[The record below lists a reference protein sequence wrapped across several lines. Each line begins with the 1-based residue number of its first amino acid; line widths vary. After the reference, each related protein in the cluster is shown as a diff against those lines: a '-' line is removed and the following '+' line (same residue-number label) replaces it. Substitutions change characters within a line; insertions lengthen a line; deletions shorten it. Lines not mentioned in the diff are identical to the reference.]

1 MLKVP
6 SPLTPL
12 PGTGEG
18 NSIMSNTLPQILKG
32 FRDYLPKEQITRK
45 NVLAK
50 ISETFESFGF
60 LPMDTPALEYYELL
74 GGKYGDEGEQLMYKF
89 QDQGERMVALR
100 YDLTVPL
107 ARVMASN
114 QDLAKPFKRYQ
125 IALAW
130 RADKP
135 QKGRYREFMQC
146 DVDVIGSSSINA
158 DAETIAAMDAAYK
171 SLGLDDVVL
180 KFNNREIVD
189 QALDKLQMSDE
200 KKVLFMRTMDKL
212 DKVGEGKV
220 LEFLKNVGFNSEI
233 LRTYSKVMDELAQEY
248 IQQMQGLLKAMG
260 IERAEFDKYLVRGMD
275 YYTGVVF
282 EFFLPKKLDFGSIG
296 GGGRYDKLI
305 GNITGKDTPAV
316 GGSIGLDRMLTAM
329 EELGLVESQP
339 SAQVLVMNLD
349 EKLIVDYLKIVNNL
363 RNAGIATDFY
373 YDVTKID
380 KQFKYAESLNIP
392 LAVIV
397 GPDEIKNKQA
407 NIKILSKKEQK
418 TVDLDDLLKEVKGSL
433 T

>member
-1 MLKVP
+1 
-6 SPLTPL
+6 
-12 PGTGEG
+12 
-18 NSIMSNTLPQILKG
+18 MSKEIPQILKG

-50 ISETFESFGF
+50 ISETFDRFGF

-74 GGKYGDEGEQLMYKF
+74 GGKYGEEGEQLMYKF

-114 QDLAKPFKRYQ
+114 QDLTKPFKRYQ

-171 SLGLDDVVL
+171 NLGLDDVTL

-189 QALDKLQMSDE
+189 QALDKLQMTAE
-200 KKVLFMRTMDKL
+200 NKVLFMRAVDKL

-220 LEFLKNVGFNSEI
+220 LEFLKNAGLDSGI
-233 LRTYSKVMDELAQEY
+233 LRAYSKIMDELAQDY
-248 IQQMQGLLKAMG
+248 IQKMQGLLKAMG
-260 IERAEFDKYLVRGMD
+260 IKRAEFDKYLVRGMD

-339 SAQVLVMNLD
+339 SVQVLVMNLD
-349 EKLIVDYLKIVNNL
+349 EKLIVVYLDIVNNL

-373 YDVTKID
+373 YESAKMD
-380 KQFKYAESLNIP
+380 KQFRYAESNNIP
-392 LAVIV
+392 LAVIM
-397 GPDEIKNKQA
+397 GPEEVKNKQA

-418 TVDLDDLLKEVKGSL
+418 TVDLGNLVTEIKSMLW
-433 T
+433 